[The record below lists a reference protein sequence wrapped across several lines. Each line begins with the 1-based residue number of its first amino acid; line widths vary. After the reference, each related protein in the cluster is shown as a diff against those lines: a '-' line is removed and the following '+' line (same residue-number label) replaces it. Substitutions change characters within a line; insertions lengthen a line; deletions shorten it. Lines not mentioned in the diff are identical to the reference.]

1 MDYLKRFW
9 NWLLGKTTI
18 DEKVIEK
25 VAEVKKE
32 VKEAKAAIKTAVKE
46 TGDVAKVVTSKKRKN
61 RGPRKSGAS
70 AQTVKGSGASAQT
83 LKK

>member
-1 MDYLKRFW
+1 MGFWKRFW
-9 NWLLGKTTI
+9 AFLRNETTL

-46 TGDVAKVVTSKKRKN
+46 TGDVAKAVAPKKRA
-61 RGPRKSGAS
+61 PRKPRA
-70 AQTVKGSGASAQT
+70 
-83 LKK
+83 KKS